1 MLKPTTY
8 DGIALIADPIHS
20 YITFTIPGT
29 NPPYPPLENE
39 KTEKD
44 LIDSAWMQRLRNIYQ
59 LQSARW
65 VFPSAEHSRF
75 QHSLGAMHIA
85 GRFGRHLYPTLKATI
100 KDCPSE
106 AYIEELLRT
115 TALLHDVGHGPF
127 GHFFDENV
135 LNGYNETHETVGQKI
150 IIRELGEIIK
160 GIRRSPNGAFDPG
173 EELRPEYVAF
183 LIGKGPYAIPST
195 EDIPRWLL
203 FIQPLLSGIYTVD
216 NMDYVLRDSFMCG
229 VAIGP
234 VDIDRLIH
242 YTFFTDKGL
251 SLHRSGLSALN
262 MFLNARLY
270 MYANVYYH
278 RTTRAID
285 LHLKEIFKE
294 TIKLLFPY
302 NPVERLDKYLLLT
315 DWSLL
320 EGVRGWGECSKSG
333 KSELYPEWQRIL
345 GRDVKWKMAY
355 DKTLSIREVE
365 KGRRFIYQEELHK
378 EIQDTLPEDMKDV
391 PFRVDMASQD
401 PRPINPLMMGD
412 RQIYVYNPST
422 GEVSKEAL
430 KEFFDYIPA
439 KVILCRIFALNH
451 QNDRLLASAAEK
463 VLVEDASSIKTSV

>member
-8 DGIALIADPIHS
+8 ATYNGIALIADPIHS
-20 YITFTIPGT
+20 YISFTVPR
-29 NPPYPPLENE
+29 EDEDEDE

-44 LIDSAWMQRLRNIYQ
+44 LIDSAWMQRLRHICQ

-85 GRFGRHLYPTLKATI
+85 GRFGRHLYPTLKAVM
-100 KDCPSE
+100 KECPSE
-106 AYIEELLRT
+106 AYIEELLRAA
-115 TALLHDVGHGPF
+115 ALLHDVGHGPF
-127 GHFFDENV
+127 GHFFDDNILSE
-135 LNGYNETHETVGQKI
+135 YDETHETVGQKI
-150 IIRELGEIIK
+150 IIRELGDIIK
-160 GIRRSPNGAFDPG
+160 KIRRSPNGKFKTG
-173 EELRPEYVAF
+173 EELKPEYLAF
-183 LIGKGPYAIPST
+183 LIGKGSNTYSKDVPG
-195 EDIPRWLL
+195 WLL
-203 FIQPLLSGIYTVD
+203 FLQPLLGGIYTVD

-242 YTFFTDKGL
+242 YTFFTEKGL

-270 MYANVYYH
+270 MYTNVYYH

-302 NPVERLDKYLLLT
+302 NPVERLDKYILLT

-320 EGVRGWGECSKSG
+320 EGVRGWGDSSESARL
-333 KSELYPEWQRIL
+333 ELYPQWQRIL

-378 EIQDTLPEDMKDV
+378 EIQDTLPEDMKNV

-401 PRPINPLMMGD
+401 PRP
-412 RQIYVYNPST
+412 
-422 GEVSKEAL
+422 
-430 KEFFDYIPA
+430 
-439 KVILCRIFALNH
+439 
-451 QNDRLLASAAEK
+451 
-463 VLVEDASSIKTSV
+463 